1 MKTAIFALALAI
13 PPLAGPIVA
22 QTPMPVIPPTGHV
35 HTPDVDLA
43 YWIYGTPHGDVTPV
57 FAVNG
62 GPGLSHI
69 YMVQND
75 TWLRISAHRQVIF
88 YDQRGDGASPLTNPS
103 ASQSMDTQVA
113 DLDIIR
119 DHLHFNKID
128 LCGDSFGGLLV
139 VAYAAAHPE
148 HVHKLII
155 SDGLP
160 SWKAIVHLFPQVF
173 PDKLEAN
180 EAAAHASNASPDEK
194 AQQGI
199 RDHFG
204 MIFYDPEK
212 LAHYMANAKDLGFS
226 PQTAQAVGQASGDVD
241 YTPALAKFN
250 FPVLVITGRYDM
262 NVAPLTAWRMYKAIP
277 GAKFVAF
284 EQSGHLPSY
293 EEPDKYV
300 SVVDSFL
307 GAAN

>member
-1 MKTAIFALALAI
+1 MKTAILALALGLL
-13 PPLAGPIVA
+13 PLATPAIA
-22 QTPMPVIPPTGHV
+22 QTPMPMIPPTGHV
-35 HTPDVDLA
+35 RTPDVDLA
-43 YWIYGTPHGDVTPV
+43 YWVYGEPHADITPV

-69 YMVQND
+69 YMIQND
-75 TWLRISAHRQVIF
+75 TWLRISAHRVVIF
-88 YDQRGDGASPLTNPS
+88 YDQRGDGDSPLTNPA
-103 ASQSMDTQVA
+103 ASQSMDAQVA
-113 DLDIIR
+113 DLDAIR
-119 DHLHFNKID
+119 EHLHFSKID

-139 VAYAAAHPE
+139 IAYAAAHPE

-180 EAAAHASNASPDEK
+180 EAAERASNGSPDDH
-194 AQQGI
+194 AQQSI

-204 MIFYDPEK
+204 MIFYSPEK
-212 LAHYMANAKDLGFS
+212 LAHYMANVKDLGFS
-226 PQTAQAVGQASGDVD
+226 PQTAGAVGKAVGDLDLAS
-241 YTPALAKFN
+241 ALPKFN
-250 FPVLVITGRYDM
+250 FPTLVITGRFDM

-277 GAKFVAF
+277 GAKFEVF
-284 EQSGHLPSY
+284 EKSGHLPSY

-300 SVVDSFL
+300 SIVDDFL
-307 GAAN
+307 GRD